1 MMKLSSVRYISSKRH
16 EESEQNMKKH
26 RFIWNERENIRT
38 LWRFCLV
45 GAGNTFVDFIVFFL
59 LTSFGVSALLAQVC
73 SYTAGVVNS
82 YVWNRIWT
90 FRVKRKASIGE
101 FLRFLIVNV
110 LSLAVTLLLLFLC
123 RDVGHWPLFA
133 GKLIATLG
141 GIAVNFA
148 GSRFWVFASK
158 PSHS

>member
-1 MMKLSSVRYISSKRH
+1 
-16 EESEQNMKKH
+16 MKKH

-45 GAGNTFVDFIVFFL
+45 GVGNTLVDFIVFFL
-59 LTSFGVSALLAQVC
+59 LTSFGVSVLLAQVC

-82 YVWNRIWT
+82 YVWNRMWT
-90 FRVKRKASIGE
+90 FQVKRKANIGE
-101 FLRFLIVNV
+101 FFRFLIVNV
-110 LSLAVTLLLLFLC
+110 MSLAMTLLLLFLC
-123 RDVGHWPLFA
+123 RDVWHWPLFV

-148 GSRFWVFASK
+148 GSRFWVFTSK
-158 PSHS
+158 PFHS

>member
-59 LTSFGVSALLAQVC
+59 LISFGVSALLAQVC

-133 GKLIATLG
+133 GKLIATFG

>member
-1 MMKLSSVRYISSKRH
+1 
-16 EESEQNMKKH
+16 MKKY
-26 RFIWNERENIRT
+26 RFIWNERENMRT

-59 LTSFGVSALLAQVC
+59 LASFGVSALLAQVC
-73 SYTAGVVNS
+73 SYTVGVVNS
-82 YVWNRIWT
+82 YVWNRMWT
-90 FRVKRKASIGE
+90 FRVKRKANIGE
-101 FLRFLIVNV
+101 FFRFIVVNV

-133 GKLIATLG
+133 GKLAATLG